1 MFQIYGRRKPKSSSS
16 SLLVQRIEPT
26 TSDLTN
32 NGDEALKKVE
42 IRGHCEGSDLDKEE
56 KESCT
61 EQHTKVE
68 IRGHCEGSDLDKEEN
83 EICAEQHT
91 KNDLHIII
99 DSN

>member
-1 MFQIYGRRKPKSSSS
+1 MFQNSGRRKPKSSSS
-16 SLLVQRIEPT
+16 SLLVQRIKPT

-56 KESCT
+56 KESCA

-68 IRGHCEGSDLDKEEN
+68 VRVHCEGSDLDNEEKESCKEH
-83 EICAEQHT
+83 HT
-91 KNDLHIII
+91 KNADT
-99 DSN
+99 NKVN